1 MTEEQKPTPQF
12 VGDKA
17 RAKTISLEWPV
28 EYGGL
33 TYTEIHLARLTTSE
47 VAAFQASLAKLAP
60 DAIVHCP
67 IYRDADGAPI
77 PDAVMDAL
85 DDDDAFELE
94 KKVADF
100 LPRRFRGAPAGAS
113 DPQTGA
119 TTEPSSE
126 K

>member
-1 MTEEQKPTPQF
+1 
-12 VGDKA
+12 
-17 RAKTISLEWPV
+17 
-28 EYGGL
+28 
-33 TYTEIHLARLTTSE
+33 
-47 VAAFQASLAKLAP
+47 AP

-67 IYRDADGAPI
+67 IYRDADGALI

-100 LPRRFRGAPAGAS
+100 LPRRFRGAPDGVS
-113 DPQTGA
+113 GPQTGA